1 MYLLTDSSNCQIHE
15 SWTWICVSTA
25 MVVELTECLRRC
37 VFLTALAISTTAVAQ
52 RLPIEKIS
60 LPPGFEI
67 SVFADNVPNARA
79 MAQGEQR

>member
-1 MYLLTDSSNCQIHE
+1 
-15 SWTWICVSTA
+15 

-37 VFLTALAISTTAVAQ
+37 VFLTALAIRTTAVGK

-60 LPPGFEI
+60 LPPGFDI

>member
-1 MYLLTDSSNCQIHE
+1 M
-15 SWTWICVSTA
+15 
-25 MVVELTECLRRC
+25 
-37 VFLTALAISTTAVAQ
+37 FLTALAIRTTAVGK

-60 LPPGFEI
+60 LQPGFDI